1 MVALA
6 VWFESLQP
14 RERRFLTVGAI
25 AAAIIL
31 LLGLLALDRG
41 VARAQTHLTHREQ
54 DLAWMR
60 SIAPQLEAAGPPAAS
75 RPASQQS
82 LIVVVDA
89 AAREVGLA
97 SSLSSSEPSGNDG
110 LQVRLEKAPF
120 DTLVGWLAR
129 LSEQHGIRVQ
139 SATIESAGAPGVV
152 NAGLVL
158 QASH

>member
-1 MVALA
+1 MVTPA
-6 VWFESLQP
+6 VWFESLQQ
-14 RERRFLTVGAI
+14 RERRFLTAGAVI
-25 AAAIIL
+25 AALVL
-31 LLGLLALDRG
+31 LIGLISLDRS
-41 VARAQTHLTHREQ
+41 VARAQAHLTHRAQ

-60 SIAPQLEAAGPPAAS
+60 SVAPQLEAAGPPATS
-75 RPASQQS
+75 RPASQRS

-97 SSLSSSEPSGNDG
+97 TSLSSSEPSGNNG

-120 DTLVGWLAR
+120 DTLVGWLSR
-129 LSEQHGIRVQ
+129 LSEQNGIQVQ

-152 NAGLVL
+152 NAGFVL